1 MNQRSLCK
9 NREDILKKEQPFNPL
24 DKLNLGIAVRDAL
37 LKREVVPL
45 PPERFKGAG
54 VYALYYVG
62 SFEPYRVLAT
72 ANQGNRW
79 ALPIYVGE
87 AVPPGSRKGGYGL
100 GTDPGEVLWRRLYEH
115 SKSIEQAENLDIK
128 DFRCRYL
135 VVDDIWIP
143 LGENLLIET
152 FNPLWNRILDGFG
165 NHDPGKGRY
174 NQTRSAWDVV
184 HPGRP
189 WALRCAEKPLKAEDY
204 IRNVASFLQKM
215 DANPLPSEV

>member
-1 MNQRSLCK
+1 MNLQSLSVK
-9 NREDILKKEQPFNPL
+9 HEDVLKEELPFNPL

-45 PPERFKGAG
+45 APERFKGAG
-54 VYALYYVG
+54 VYALYYIG
-62 SFEPYRVLAT
+62 DFEPYSILAK
-72 ANQGNRW
+72 ANLNGKW

-100 GTDPGEVLWRRLYEH
+100 GADPGDVLWRRLWEH
-115 SKSIEQAENLDIK
+115 ARSIEQAKNLRIE

-143 LGENLLIET
+143 LGESLLIET
-152 FNPLWNRILDGFG
+152 FNPLWNRVLDGFG

-174 NQTRSAWDVV
+174 NQERSAWDVV

-189 WALRCAEKPLKAEDY
+189 WAYKCAEKSKKSKDY
-204 IRNVASFLQKM
+204 VRDVADFLDKINL
-215 DANPLPSEV
+215 DA

>member
-1 MNQRSLCK
+1 V
-9 NREDILKKEQPFNPL
+9 KEEPAFNPL

-37 LKREVVPL
+37 LKRPVEPL
-45 PPERFKGAG
+45 PPKRFKGAG
-54 VYALYYVG
+54 VYALYYLDG
-62 SFEPYRVLAT
+62 FEPYKILAKV
-72 ANQGNRW
+72 NQENNW

-100 GTDPGEVLWRRLYEH
+100 GADPGDVLYKRLREH
-115 SKSIEQAENLDIK
+115 AKSIDQTENLNTE

-143 LGENLLIET
+143 LGESLLIET
-152 FNPLWNRILDGFG
+152 FNPLWNRLLDGFG

-174 NQTRSAWDVV
+174 NQARSAWDVV

-189 WALRCAEKPLKAEDY
+189 WADRCAENTKRSEDY
-204 IRNVASFLQKM
+204 ILEITDFLQ
-215 DANPLPSEV
+215 NQTLH

>member
-1 MNQRSLCK
+1 MNPQSLYE
-9 NREDILKKEQPFNPL
+9 NHEDILKEEPAFNPL

-37 LKREVVPL
+37 LKRAVVPL

-54 VYALYYVG
+54 VYALYYLG
-62 SFEPYRVLAT
+62 GFEPYKILTT
-72 ANQGNRW
+72 ANREDKW

-100 GTDPGEVLWRRLYEH
+100 GADPGDVLWRRLWEH
-115 SKSIEQAENLDIK
+115 AKSIEQAENLNVK

-143 LGENLLIET
+143 LGESLLIET
-152 FNPLWNRILDGFG
+152 FNPLWNRVLDGFG
-165 NHDPGKGRY
+165 NHDPGRGRY
-174 NQTRSAWDVV
+174 SQARSAWDVV

-189 WALRCAEKPLKAEDY
+189 WAYRCAENPKKAEDH
-204 IRNVASFLQKM
+204 INEVTNFLEKVVI
-215 DANPLPSEV
+215 NS

>member
-1 MNQRSLCK
+1 MR
-9 NREDILKKEQPFNPL
+9 RALKEEPPFNPL
-24 DKLNLGIAVRDAL
+24 DKMNLGVAVRDAL
-37 LKREVVPL
+37 LKRPVISL

-54 VYALYYVG
+54 VYALYYLDG
-62 SFEPYRVLAT
+62 FKPYDRLAR
-72 ANQGNRW
+72 ANRSRNW

-100 GTDPGEVLWRRLYEH
+100 GADPGDVLWHRLKEH
-115 SKSIEQAENLDIK
+115 AKSIEQAENLRIE

-143 LGENLLIET
+143 LGESLLIEM
-152 FNPLWNRILDGFG
+152 FNPLWNRLIDGFG

-174 NQTRSAWDVV
+174 SQMRSAWDVL

-189 WALRCAEKPLKAEDY
+189 WAYKCSENPRTAEDY
-204 IRNVASFLQKM
+204 LREITNFFDENGV
-215 DANPLPSEV
+215 DY